1 MVTNSYQY
9 HIMMKTIQLDEI
21 LQNLE
26 SLSLEQLLEVKAKV
40 NVLIEKKSLYK
51 DNSLDKIIA
60 LVDEWMADESGYD
73 EENYPEIEA
82 ALKESK
88 ISI

>member
-1 MVTNSYQY
+1 MT
-9 HIMMKTIQLDEI
+9 KTLQLDDI

-26 SLSLEQLLEVKAKV
+26 SLSLEQLLKLKEKV
-40 NVLIEKKSLYK
+40 NALIEKRSSSSNQINGNQK
-51 DNSLDKIIA
+51 DNSLEKLLAI
-60 LVDEWMADESGYD
+60 VDELMADESGYD

>member
-1 MVTNSYQY
+1 MPTT
-9 HIMMKTIQLDEI
+9 MQLDEI
-21 LQNLE
+21 LQQIE
-26 SLSLEQLLEVKAKV
+26 SLSLEQLLELKEKVKA
-40 NVLIEKKSLYK
+40 LIEKKSSSSGQIE
-51 DNSLDKIIA
+51 NSLEKIIA